1 MMSSSLRSQSR
12 LHIVVS
18 GAGGLIGSALVRRLT
33 TQGHRVSRL
42 VRRTAGPGEISWDPA
57 AGSLNPAP
65 LEGTDAVVH
74 LSGENVGAR
83 WTTERKARIRSSR
96 VASTR
101 LLSETLASLQRPPE
115 VLVSASAVGIY
126 GNRGDEVL
134 TEESPPGDPNR
145 DFLVS
150 VTQEWEKAAEPA
162 RVEGIRV
169 VHPRFGVV
177 LSPAGGALGK
187 MLLPFRLGLGAR
199 LGTGNQWMSWIS
211 IDDAVEAVRQALVD
225 DGLEGPVNVTSPEP
239 VTNRD
244 FTRTLARVLSRPA
257 LLAVPEPALRLAL
270 GVMAEGTI
278 LSSTRAVPARLLQAG
293 YRFGHPDLES
303 ALRHVLQKDGRDN
316 FPP

>member
-1 MMSSSLRSQSR
+1 M
-12 LHIVVS
+12 LHVAVT
-18 GAGGLIGSALVRRLT
+18 GASGLIGAALVSRLT
-33 TQGHRVSRL
+33 SEGHRVSRL

-57 AGSLNPAP
+57 ARSLDPAA
-65 LEGTDAVVH
+65 LEGADAVVH

-101 LLSETLASLQRPPE
+101 LLSETLAGLQRTPE

-126 GNRGDEVL
+126 GDRGDEVL
-134 TEESPPGDPNR
+134 TEESPPGNPDR

-150 VTQEWEKAAEPA
+150 VTREWEKAAEPA

-199 LGTGNQWMSWIS
+199 LGSGRQWMSWIS
-211 IDDAVEAVRQALVD
+211 IDDAVQALQQALVD
-225 DGLEGPVNVTSPEP
+225 TSLQGPINVTAPEP
-239 VTNRD
+239 LSNRN

-257 LLAVPEPALRLAL
+257 LFAVPEWALRLAL
-270 GVMAEGTI
+270 GDMAEGTI
-278 LSSTRAVPARLLQAG
+278 LSSIRAVPARLLQAG
-293 YRFGHPDLES
+293 YRFGQPDLES

>member
-1 MMSSSLRSQSR
+1 M
-12 LHIVVS
+12 LHVAVT
-18 GAGGLIGSALVRRLT
+18 GASGLIGAALVPRLT
-33 TQGHRVSRL
+33 SAGHRVSRL

-57 AGSLNPAP
+57 AGSLDPTA
-65 LEGTDAVVH
+65 LEGVDAVAH

-169 VHPRFGVV
+169 VHPRFGVA
-177 LSPAGGALGK
+177 LSPAGGALRK

-199 LGTGNQWMSWIS
+199 LGSGRQWMSWIS
-211 IDDAVEAVRQALVD
+211 IDDAVEAVHRALVD
-225 DGLEGPVNVTSPEP
+225 EAFRGPMNVTAPGP

-257 LLAVPEPALRLAL
+257 AFAVPESALRFAL
-270 GVMAEGTI
+270 GEMAEGTI
-278 LSSTRAVPARLLQAG
+278 MSSTRAVPARLLQAG